1 MSHQCT
7 QTVWY
12 WPCCD
17 WRRGN
22 ARKHLHDVQS
32 RINWSLFSSGT
43 CTDPWPPV
51 LSGWYP
57 KVRQVR
63 NSVQNEENT
72 LIDIRRTFP
81 IMDWCA
87 SAVKMFPVNELI
99 VQLIFA
105 LQMTKQAWFV
115 CDKPIS
121 LRLKLWHHTTKRG
134 PVPYFEKH
142 CCKSLFVHCDG
153 RALLLHLISYF
164 HQPQRTFLHFV
175 KVIWKN
181 TNILHKKTSITCTNC
196 TTNFVLCAR
205 NWCTITT
212 SFFSSICCSD
222 SCLLRLQFGL

>member
-87 SAVKMFPVNELI
+87 SAVKMFSVN
-99 VQLIFA
+99 QLNRATHFRTSNDKTSMICLWQTHFTEIKT
-105 LQMTKQAWFV
+105 MTSYYQE
-115 CDKPIS
+115 
-121 LRLKLWHHTTKRG
+121 G

-175 KVIWKN
+175 KVIWRN
-181 TNILHKKTSITCTNC
+181 TNILHKKTSITYTNC

-205 NWCTITT
+205 NWWTITT

-222 SCLLRLQFGL
+222 SCLLIVQFGL